1 MSLRR
6 LDKARA
12 GAAALVWA
20 LFFTLTISVPRS
32 SGDAFKGYA
41 ITDPPFASLTY
52 GIQAFLWWGDYW
64 SPIHMDWI
72 RTMVFSHVKQ
82 TLSWEDIEPQP
93 GEWHF
98 ERGDRLL
105 DELER
110 RGLKLVARLSD
121 APDWSHPSV
130 EDRDADGFIDAPP
143 DDLADWGEFCS
154 QVATH
159 YRGRISAYQIWNEPN
174 LSREWGNRPPSAAE
188 YVALLRVCSDAIR
201 TADPE
206 AILISAG
213 LSPTGTHDH
222 TAIPDDVYLQALYDS
237 GFQDHVDVVGMHAP
251 GYSTPELSPDE
262 AQAAGS
268 QRFFTFRRIE
278 DLRKIM
284 VANGDAARQV
294 ALLEVGWTTDQVNP
308 DYAWFA
314 VDEAAQARNLVAAYQ
329 YAAEHWRPW
338 VGLMSAIY
346 IANPT
351 WTPDD
356 EEYWWGVTTPD
367 GYTRQAYIDLANMAK
382 YCGDRVIPERDP
394 SSPEALG
401 LVHVDPCS

>member
-1 MSLRR
+1 
-6 LDKARA
+6 
-12 GAAALVWA
+12 
-20 LFFTLTISVPRS
+20 LFFTLTISIPRS

-41 ITDPPFASLTY
+41 ITDPPFTSLTY

-82 TLSWEDIEPQP
+82 TFSWEDIEPQP

-105 DELER
+105 AELER

-130 EDRDADGFIDAPP
+130 ENRDVDDFIDAPP

-154 QVATH
+154 QVAAQ

-174 LSREWGNRPPSAAE
+174 LNREWGSRPPSAGE
-188 YVALLRVCSDAIR
+188 YIELLRVCSEAIR
-201 TADPE
+201 AADPD

-222 TAIPDDVYLQALYDS
+222 TATPDDIYLQALYDG
-237 GFQDHVDVVGMHAP
+237 GFQRYVDVVGMHAP
-251 GYSTPELSPDE
+251 GYSTPDLSPDE
-262 AQAAGS
+262 AEAAGS

-308 DYAWFA
+308 AYAWFA
-314 VDEAAQARNLVAAYQ
+314 VDEAEQARNLVAAYQ

-338 VGLMSAIY
+338 VGLISAIY